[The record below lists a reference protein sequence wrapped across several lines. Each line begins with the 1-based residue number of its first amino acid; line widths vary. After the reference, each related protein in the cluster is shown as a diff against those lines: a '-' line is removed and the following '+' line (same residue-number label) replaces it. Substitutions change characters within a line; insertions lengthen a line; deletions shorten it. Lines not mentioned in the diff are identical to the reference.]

1 MEVGGQLSSVATLP
15 PWETAPCT
23 QWISGW
29 VDPNGVLDTAVKRKY
44 SLPPP
49 TRIINNAQLRME
61 GRNMIGNMVSEML
74 QRAVCLQNNRKH
86 FIISDMT
93 NAVAMRCW

>member
-1 MEVGGQLSSVATLP
+1 MDKWLGGPQRRSGHGSEEKKKSLS
-15 PWETAPCT
+15 
-23 QWISGW
+23 
-29 VDPNGVLDTAVKRKY
+29 
-44 SLPPP
+44 PP
-49 TRIINNAQLRME
+49 TCIINNAELRME